1 MFESEF
7 ADGKRL
13 RFCASLALWWL
24 LTVAY
29 SATDPNDLK
38 VLDDFR
44 KGLDNPELL
53 EWPVNGDDP
62 CGPPKW
68 PHVYCSGDRIAQ
80 IQVQGLGLKGLLPLN
95 FNQLSMLSNIG
106 LQRNG
111 FYGAL
116 PSFSGLSELRFA
128 YLDNNNFD
136 TIPPGFFD
144 GLSSLQVL
152 ALDYNPLN
160 KTSGWSLPPELAT
173 SAELTNLS
181 LINCNLVGPL
191 PGYLGEL
198 PSLTVLKL
206 SYNRLSGEIPASFNQ
221 SMTQILW
228 LNDQDGGGM
237 SGTLD
242 VIPSM
247 LSLTQL
253 WLHGNRFS
261 GTIPENI
268 GALSSLKDLNLN
280 QNQLVGPIPESLAR
294 MELEKLDLNNNLFTG
309 PIPKFKSV
317 NVSCDSNY
325 FCLPD
330 PGIQCAPQV
339 NALLGFVAAV
349 NYPEN
354 LVNQWT
360 GNDPCE
366 GPWFGL
372 SCNSMSKVS
381 IINLPRHNLSG
392 TLSPSVA
399 DLDSLLE
406 IRLAGNQ
413 LHGQVPENYTELKS
427 LRLLDL
433 SGNSLQPPL
442 PKFRNSIKVVI
453 EGNPLL
459 VNQKMPRPGPSAAP
473 SPDSSP
479 SPTNRTSTSDPLPTN
494 SKGSKTPLKGSNS
507 GPAPTQVQPQMR
519 RNRHYKLILVGFS
532 VLMIVLLVILL
543 SVYCC
548 WKGKKKASVEAP
560 SSIVVHPRDPSDPEN
575 QVKVVVSDHTNMSL
589 FTHSSGSRHSTGTEN
604 SHMVEGGNIIISV
617 QVLSKVTKNFSPEN
631 ELGRG
636 GFGTV
641 YKGELYDGTKIAV
654 KRMEAGPASSKAL
667 DEFQCE
673 IAVLSKV
680 RHRHLV
686 SLLGYSIESN
696 ERLLVYEYM
705 PQGALSRHLFHWE
718 ANGLEPL
725 SWKKRFTIALDV
737 AKGMEYLHSLAGQ
750 IFIHRDL
757 KSSNI
762 LLGDD
767 FRAKVSD
774 FGLVKL
780 APDGERSVTTRLA
793 GTFGYLAPEYAVM
806 GKITTKVDVFS
817 YGVVLMELLTGLTA
831 LDESRPEESRYLAE
845 WFWRIKSSKEKL
857 TKALDGAVEANEET
871 LESISIV
878 ADLASLCTA
887 REPNHRPDMGH
898 VVNALTPLV
907 EKWKP
912 TNDESDSPF
921 GIDFG
926 LPLPQM
932 LKVWQETEK
941 NESGST
947 TTLDDSSG
955 SIPARPTGFAESFTS
970 ADGR

>member
-459 VNQKMPRPGPSAAP
+459 
-473 SPDSSP
+473 
-479 SPTNRTSTSDPLPTN
+479 
-494 SKGSKTPLKGSNS
+494 
-507 GPAPTQVQPQMR
+507 
-519 RNRHYKLILVGFS
+519 
-532 VLMIVLLVILL
+532 
-543 SVYCC
+543 
-548 WKGKKKASVEAP
+548 GKKKASVEAP

-575 QVKVVVSDHTNMSL
+575 QV
-589 FTHSSGSRHSTGTEN
+589 
-604 SHMVEGGNIIISV
+604 
-617 QVLSKVTKNFSPEN
+617 KVTKNFSPEN